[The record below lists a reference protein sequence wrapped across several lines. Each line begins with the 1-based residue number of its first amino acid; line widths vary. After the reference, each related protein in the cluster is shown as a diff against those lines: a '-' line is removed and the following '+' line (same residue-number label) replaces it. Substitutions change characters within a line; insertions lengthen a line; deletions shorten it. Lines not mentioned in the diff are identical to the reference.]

1 MADTG
6 GGSERGA
13 VERDGSAAPRPNPR
27 ELFAQRRAATMS
39 SLPSQFSSA
48 KPGGN
53 GLRLGD
59 EAIYPEVSA
68 LNLRS
73 QSRTLQRRRSTSVY
87 STNPHDILTSRVVLA
102 MVGLP
107 ARGKS
112 YLSKAIFRYLNFL
125 GCPTKLFN
133 AGNLR
138 RQAGLAGTDA
148 AFFDATNASAVST
161 REQLAMECLE
171 QLLGWISTKSAAG
184 GGCVCGIFD
193 ATNTTVERRAKVIQ
207 RVAQETNPVQLVFLE
222 SICNDETTLHN
233 NYRMKLRN
241 EDYKGA
247 DPQQAIADFLTRV
260 AQYEKVYQSVTEA
273 EEDVANFGP
282 LRYVKMVNAGKK
294 LEVSNCEGY
303 VPQRLL
309 GLLHSIHLGPRAIW
323 IVLTGETTNDRIG
336 VLGGDSPLSEA
347 GLEYSRAVSEVKKK
361 TSHTPVCC

>member
-138 RQAGLAGTDA
+138 RQAGLAGTAAARDVDA
-148 AFFDATNASAVST
+148 VGRDADDVIHGALAHRHDARVRLTD
-161 REQLAMECLE
+161 RQLRHRGGRADADCSCP
-171 QLLGWISTKSAAG
+171 QAARRSRPRG
-184 GGCVCGIFD
+184 G
-193 ATNTTVERRAKVIQ
+193 
-207 RVAQETNPVQLVFLE
+207 
-222 SICNDETTLHN
+222 
-233 NYRMKLRN
+233 
-241 EDYKGA
+241 
-247 DPQQAIADFLTRV
+247 
-260 AQYEKVYQSVTEA
+260 
-273 EEDVANFGP
+273 
-282 LRYVKMVNAGKK
+282 
-294 LEVSNCEGY
+294 
-303 VPQRLL
+303 
-309 GLLHSIHLGPRAIW
+309 
-323 IVLTGETTNDRIG
+323 LTGE
-336 VLGGDSPLSEA
+336 A
-347 GLEYSRAVSEVKKK
+347 
-361 TSHTPVCC
+361 